1 MLAFIDAHRDM
12 YIARGRQ
19 VQSEETEWSRTILIR
34 GAGGPLQS
42 GILTP
47 VANQDGIRRLTY
59 T

>member
-19 VQSEETEWSRTILIR
+19 VQSKETEWSRTKLIR

-42 GILTP
+42 GTLTP
-47 VANQDGIRRLTY
+47 VANQYGIRRLTY

>member
-19 VQSEETEWSRTILIR
+19 VQSKETEWSQTILIR

-42 GILTP
+42 GTLTP
-47 VANQDGIRRLTY
+47 VANQYGIRRLTY